1 MVLLMTQVTSINEQ
15 RQLATIQNNQDS
27 RYGIVNYKQN
37 QTREPVNNTLLRWS
51 QNIAVGNMSLRNCY
65 NFPEKQVKVVRIPW
79 SDKTG
84 SLS

>member
-1 MVLLMTQVTSINEQ
+1 M
-15 RQLATIQNNQDS
+15 DS

-65 NFPEKQVKVVRIPW
+65 NFPEKQVKVVRIP
-79 SDKTG
+79 
-84 SLS
+84 